1 MRRQLISQMRLKFS
15 SYREQVDLANVYK
28 VHKEKLVKVRKT
40 FGAQS
45 NQNLVLNDAFNGMKD
60 KNCLLHENSHVD
72 RKLGVTFRGFSL
84 QEIKE
89 FLPRG

>member
-1 MRRQLISQMRLKFS
+1 
-15 SYREQVDLANVYK
+15 
-28 VHKEKLVKVRKT
+28 VKVRKT
-40 FGAQS
+40 LAGQS

-60 KNCLLHENSHVD
+60 KNCLLHENSYVD
-72 RKLGVTFRGFSL
+72 SKLGVTFRGFSL